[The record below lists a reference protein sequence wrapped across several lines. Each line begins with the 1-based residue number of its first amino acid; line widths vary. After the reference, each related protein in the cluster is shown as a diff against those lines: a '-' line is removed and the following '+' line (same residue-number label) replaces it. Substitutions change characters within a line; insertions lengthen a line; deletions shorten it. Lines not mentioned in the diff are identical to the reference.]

1 MSWISFSFH
10 TGRHAP
16 PISTFGLGAS
26 SSLAKSLSLVAILS
40 GWSLTFPQYT
50 FFFSP
55 QRVPSLMSPSG
66 IKCTLKK
73 GAGWIFKRRGA
84 LRLDPE
90 GSSPSH
96 SQPVCSTPHTEEDYC
111 FSFTWSFPSTWC

>member
-26 SSLAKSLSLVAILS
+26 SSLAKSLSLVAVLS
-40 GWSLTFPQYT
+40 SWI
-50 FFFSP
+50 
-55 QRVPSLMSPSG
+55 PSLMSPSG

-96 SQPVCSTPHTEEDYC
+96 SQPICSTPHTEEDYC